1 MIDRRG
7 FLKMLGAL
15 GASSLIPLEPLLALP
30 EAERPVD
37 VDLGE
42 GVWWMPDGGAPVRLE
57 VVEWSVGTEHE
68 TMPDFDR
75 IARSSGVNYI
85 KHSGRSAHFADLKFY
100 GPLLDRSQTRGTLQ
114 IRLNMF
120 GGQQFEF
127 ADCWMTE
134 WSVTLDPDHPPTQ
147 TAKFET
153 GMVTRSE
160 WQQASSAFCRQPR

>member
-30 EAERPVD
+30 EAEKPID
-37 VDLGE
+37 AELGE
-42 GVWWMPDGGAPVRLE
+42 GVWWIPDGGKPVRLE
-57 VVEWSVGTEHE
+57 VVQWSVGTEHE
-68 TMPDFDR
+68 TMPDFER
-75 IARSSGVNYI
+75 IARSGGVNYI
-85 KHSGRSAHFADLKFY
+85 KPSGRSAHFAELEFF
-100 GPLLDRSQTRGTLQ
+100 GPILDRHQTRGALQ
-114 IRLNMF
+114 MRLKMF

-127 ADCWMTE
+127 SDCWMTE
-134 WSVTLDPDHPPTQ
+134 WSVSIERDEPPKQ

-160 WQQASSAFCRQPR
+160 WPG